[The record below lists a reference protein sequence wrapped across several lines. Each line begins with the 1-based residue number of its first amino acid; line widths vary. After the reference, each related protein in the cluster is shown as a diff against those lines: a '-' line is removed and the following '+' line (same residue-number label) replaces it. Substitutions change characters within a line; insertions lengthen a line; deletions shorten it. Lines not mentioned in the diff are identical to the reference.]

1 MGEWRDI
8 PTVYKW
14 DGDSITFPEPP
25 KKPVPVRPVPPK
37 KANAGIPIIPASAL
51 FLNESKL
58 AVTAIACSK
67 PVETTPSPASQL
79 QPEEQQ
85 AAAKMEEALDRI
97 LGILGE
103 KQEVI
108 QDQSNLVTGNVGA
121 PIWDN
126 QIQELLPNGSPIYPA
141 GRPVT
146 NPNHLMLFLWNG
158 AEVVRAYTSAGWNS
172 RLRRLDGK
180 LNPIPESL
188 IEAVIRS
195 GYVTECGN
203 GVFKANPQ

>member
-1 MGEWRDI
+1 MSEWRDI

-14 DGDSITFPEPP
+14 DGDSITLPEAP
-25 KKPVPVRPVPPK
+25 KKTPPAKPVPPK
-37 KANAGIPIIPASAL
+37 KTNAGIPVIPASSL
-51 FLNESKL
+51 VLNEEKP
-58 AVTAIACSK
+58 AVTASACST
-67 PVETTPSPASQL
+67 PEVTTPSSIGLLPD
-79 QPEEQQ
+79 EQQ
-85 AAAKMEEALDRI
+85 AAAKMEAALDKI

-103 KQEVI
+103 KQEEI
-108 QDQSNLVTGNVGA
+108 QDQSNLATGNVGA

-158 AEVVRAYTSAGWNS
+158 AEVVRAYTSTGWS
-172 RLRRLDGK
+172 SKLRRLDGK

-188 IEAVIRS
+188 IEAVISS
-195 GYVTECGN
+195 GYLTECGS
-203 GVFKANPQ
+203 GVFKAKPQ